1 MQAFN
6 SVLEAFEYWEK
17 LMPDSIFLKQP
28 IDGEIIE
35 YSFAQV
41 GMQSRKIANALKEY
55 NLPARSH
62 VALLSKNCAH
72 WHMADLAIIMAGHI
86 SIPIYPSLNA
96 ESINQILVHSESK
109 AMIIGKMGDLEAQK
123 KGFTNIPQIA
133 VNLYGA
139 NEGGSWE
146 SIVGSGK
153 EITEAYQ
160 QKPDDLY
167 TIIYTSGT
175 TGTPKGVM
183 HTVENFMMSANGLID
198 RFEVEKNCKLFSYLP
213 IAHVAERLLENMSF
227 LLGSTVS
234 FPETLQTFAAD
245 LEDTQP
251 SIFFGVP
258 RIWTKFQEKILE
270 KLPQKKL
277 NLLLKIPIVNNIIRK
292 KLQQKLGLLEAK
304 SVFSGAA
311 PIAASLVNWY
321 ESIGI
326 SILQI
331 YGMTED
337 CCISHS
343 NGHGANII
351 GTVGKVMPNA
361 QVKLSEAGEICI
373 KNKCMMKGYYKD
385 PENTAAV
392 FDEAGFFKTGDIGEY
407 DHDGFL
413 TITGRIKD
421 QFKTDKGKY
430 ISPAALEL
438 EMSKNTDVE
447 QICIVGTGIP
457 QPIALVNLSES
468 GKAKSKEALSAGL
481 IATIKQVNP
490 KFEKHEWINKVV
502 IMTEEWNVDN
512 GLTTPTLKV
521 KRNSIERIHQP
532 YYKNWFESND
542 TVIFE

>member
-1 MQAFN
+1 
-6 SVLEAFEYWEK
+6 
-17 LMPDSIFLKQP
+17 
-28 IDGEIIE
+28 
-35 YSFAQV
+35 
-41 GMQSRKIANALKEY
+41 
-55 NLPARSH
+55 
-62 VALLSKNCAH
+62 
-72 WHMADLAIIMAGHI
+72 
-86 SIPIYPSLNA
+86 
-96 ESINQILVHSESK
+96 
-109 AMIIGKMGDLEAQK
+109 
-123 KGFTNIPQIA
+123 
-133 VNLYGA
+133 
-139 NEGGSWE
+139 
-146 SIVGSGK
+146 
-153 EITEAYQ
+153 
-160 QKPDDLY
+160 
-167 TIIYTSGT
+167 
-175 TGTPKGVM
+175 
-183 HTVENFMMSANGLID
+183 
-198 RFEVEKNCKLFSYLP
+198 
-213 IAHVAERLLENMSF
+213 
-227 LLGSTVS
+227 
-234 FPETLQTFAAD
+234 
-245 LEDTQP
+245 
-251 SIFFGVP
+251 
-258 RIWTKFQEKILE
+258 
-270 KLPQKKL
+270 
-277 NLLLKIPIVNNIIRK
+277 
-292 KLQQKLGLLEAK
+292 
-304 SVFSGAA
+304 
-311 PIAASLVNWY
+311 
-321 ESIGI
+321 
-326 SILQI
+326 
-331 YGMTED
+331 MTED